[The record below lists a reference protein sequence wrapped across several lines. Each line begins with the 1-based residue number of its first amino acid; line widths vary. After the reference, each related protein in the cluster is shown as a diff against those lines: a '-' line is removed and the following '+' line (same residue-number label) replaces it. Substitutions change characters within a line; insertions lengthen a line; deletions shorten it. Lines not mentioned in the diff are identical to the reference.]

1 MSFAVNVNLD
11 HLFHQKHTEVNSY
24 AGFSFFLA
32 PAALWFINIYTCF
45 QLSTVSTLH
54 RRLCLIL
61 LLYLLLDVSCYL
73 SWIVSSIKLK
83 LNLRRCY
90 LSALHQIYIKFTF
103 NARKIM
109 TQNNDSKFRHRVS
122 SKIERYIH
130 TLELVTDLILSL
142 KTGEDFSLKI
152 PVTQQSKLWGP
163 F

>member
-1 MSFAVNVNLD
+1 MLTWVI
-11 HLFHQKHTEVNSY
+11 LFHQKHKLV
-24 AGFSFFLA
+24 
-32 PAALWFINIYTCF
+32 CRF
-45 QLSTVSTLH
+45 QLRLGTSRTL
-54 RRLCLIL
+54 IYKYI
-61 LLYLLLDVSCYL
+61 LYLLLDVSCYL

-122 SKIERYIH
+122 SKIEWYIH

-152 PVTQQSKLWGP
+152 TVTQPSKLWCP
-163 F
+163 SVSTLNSPLVVRNFIRIT